1 MKNYKIIFL
10 LLIVTTISYAQ
21 PQPSN
26 SSQLIDAYQ
35 KKAELTK
42 SSRIKN
48 IHFRNIGPTIMSGRV
63 VALEVNPEDSTKFYV
78 AYASGGVWYTNNNGT
93 SFTSIS
99 EDWPTQNIGEI
110 TMDWKNKIL
119 WVGTGEN
126 NSSRSSYSGIGILKT
141 EPNGSNWVNV
151 GLADSHHIG
160 KIIINPE
167 DKNHVIVGVTG
178 HLYSKNKNRGVY
190 VTKDGGKT
198 WKNTLYI
205 NDSTG
210 IIDMASTPNSFNI
223 MYASAWEKDRKAW
236 NLDEGGKNSAI
247 YKSINAGDTWEN
259 ISIKGSGFPNGEGVG
274 RIGIAV
280 YDENIVYT
288 VLDNQFRR
296 ELNNQNEDESLS
308 KESFKDISIDEF
320 KKIESEDLNLFL
332 RSNRFPR
339 KYNAES
345 VKSDIKSGKIEPK
358 DLYNY
363 LVNANSELFDTPVIG
378 AEVYKSIDGGKTW
391 NKTHETYLEGLYYS
405 YGYYFGK
412 IHVDPNNSNK
422 IYTYGVPL
430 ITSDD
435 GGKTFYTIGKEN
447 VHADHHDLWI
457 NPNKSGHLI
466 NGNDGGVNIT
476 YDDGE
481 NWIKNNSTEVGQ
493 FYSINVDYQKPYNVY
508 GGLQDN
514 GVWMGP
520 HNAIPSK
527 RWNMTGKYP
536 WKSILGGDGMEV
548 QIDSRNPNI
557 VYTGSQFGFYSRL
570 DLETGKRRSV
580 KPVHELGQ
588 SPFRFNWQ
596 TPIRLSSHN
605 QDVLYYGSNFLH
617 KSIDKGESWE
627 TISEDLTKGG
637 KLGNVP
643 YGTLTTISESPIN
656 EDVIYTGSDDGMIY
670 ITKNGGKTWKNIS
683 KDLPQDLW
691 VSKLYA
697 SSHDENIIY
706 ASLDGY
712 RWDNFSPYIFKSSN
726 YGKTWESISS
736 NLPDSPINVI
746 IEDNINSNILYI
758 GNDHGVY
765 ASFNQGNKWEPFS
778 SGLTSAAV
786 HDLVIQKD
794 ENHLLVGT
802 HGRSIYLADISLIQD
817 FDIDEFTSNI
827 QILKIKDV
835 KYSNRWGTKRST
847 DKNYINPK
855 INFPVYSKINEEAEL
870 IVLDENLD
878 IVYSKD
884 ILLENGYNFLDY
896 DLIKTDN
903 IDSSKNIKSQNG
915 KYYLQKGSYTI
926 SIKTDDTTIE
936 NQFKIK

>member
-10 LLIVTTISYAQ
+10 LLLASTMSFAQ
-21 PQPSN
+21 PQ
-26 SSQLIDAYQ
+26 SSDSAKLVDAYQ
-35 KKAELTK
+35 QKEELTK
-42 SSRIKN
+42 SSRVKN

-63 VALEVNPEDSTKFYV
+63 VALEVNPKDPTKFYV
-78 AYASGGVWYTNNNGT
+78 AYASGGVWYTDNNGT
-93 SFTSIS
+93 SFKSIS

-151 GLADSHHIG
+151 GLTDSHHIG
-160 KIIINPE
+160 KILINPTNK
-167 DKNHVIVGVTG
+167 DHVIVGVTG

-190 VTKDGGKT
+190 VTKDGGST
-198 WKNTLYI
+198 WKKTLFI
-205 NDSTG
+205 DDGTG
-210 IIDMASTPNSFNI
+210 IIDLAYTPNSFNI
-223 MYASAWEKDRKAW
+223 MYATAWEKDRKAW
-236 NLDEGGKNSAI
+236 NLNEGGKGSAI
-247 YKSINAGDTWEN
+247 YKSIDAGETWDN
-259 ISIKGSGFPNGEGVG
+259 ISKEDSGFPVGDGVG

-280 YDENIVYT
+280 FDENIVYA

-296 ELNNQNEDESLS
+296 ELKNQNEDENLS
-308 KESFKDISIDEF
+308 KEYFKDISIDDF
-320 KKIESEDLNLFL
+320 KKIKSDDLNRFL

-339 KYNAES
+339 KYNAKS
-345 VKSDIKSGKIEPK
+345 VNSDIKSGKIEPK
-358 DLYNY
+358 DLYSY

-378 AEVYKSIDGGKTW
+378 AEVYKSVDGGKSW

-435 GGKTFYTIGKEN
+435 GGKTFYSIGKEN

-457 NPNKSGHLI
+457 NPDKSGHLI

-476 YDDGE
+476 YDDGK

-520 HNAIPSK
+520 HNTSPSK
-527 RWNMTGKYP
+527 RWNMTGNYP

-548 QIDSRNPNI
+548 QIDNRNPNI

-570 DLETGKRRSV
+570 DLETGKRRSI

-617 KSIDKGESWE
+617 KSVDKGDSWE
-627 TISEDLTKGG
+627 IISDDLTKGG
-637 KLGNVP
+637 KMGNVP
-643 YGTLTTISESPIN
+643 YGTLTTISESPLNKDI
-656 EDVIYTGSDDGMIY
+656 IYTGSDDGMIHV
-670 ITKNGGKTWKNIS
+670 TKNGGKTWKNIS
-683 KDLPQDLW
+683 QDLPQDLW

-697 SSHDENIIY
+697 SSHEENIIY

-712 RWDNFSPYIFKSSN
+712 RWDNFSPYLFKSKD
-726 YGKTWESISS
+726 YGKTWTSISS
-736 NLPDSPINVI
+736 NLPDSPINVV
-746 IEDNINSNILYI
+746 IEDNINENILYV

-765 ASFNQGNKWEPFS
+765 ASLDYGINWEPFNN
-778 SGLTSAAV
+778 GLNSAAV

-794 ENHLLVGT
+794 ESHLLVGT
-802 HGRSIYLADISLIQD
+802 HGRSIYLADIEKIQSLSCD
-817 FDIDEFTSNI
+817 
-827 QILKIKDV
+827 ILKSPLYMYPIKSI
-835 KYSNRWGTKRST
+835 KKSASWGVKRSVWSEPFNPNLELT
-847 DKNYINPK
+847 IFSSTNKEYQLSIVDSNGNTVYNVSDKFDRGF
-855 INFPVYSKINEEAEL
+855 NFI
-870 IVLDENLD
+870 
-878 IVYSKD
+878 
-884 ILLENGYNFLDY
+884 DY
-896 DLIKTDN
+896 DLKHN
-903 IDSSKNIKSQNG
+903 QNKNG
-915 KYYLQKGSYTI
+915 YLDKGSYKVLIITDKDNLEKEFQ
-926 SIKTDDTTIE
+926 IK
-936 NQFKIK
+936 